1 MTDDETDDAKMTP
14 QHSETTA
21 KRTRNERLFEQAQKV
36 LPGGVSSPVRAFKTV
51 GGTPITIRRGKGAR
65 VWDAD
70 GREYVDFVS
79 GWGAQIRGHAD
90 PRVVRRVQRRVARGT
105 VFGAPAIEETQ
116 LARRILAALPWAER
130 VRFVSTGTEA
140 CMSALRLA
148 RAVTDREYIVK
159 CSGNYHGHSDG
170 LLSSAGSGLL
180 TLGVPDSPGVPAL
193 WAAMT
198 FTTPTNDLPA
208 MRALFEQH
216 AERIACVIVEPVVG
230 NAGLIPPDDGWLQ
243 GLRAITK
250 QYGALLIFDEV
261 MTGFRVAW
269 GGANRRYGVE
279 PDLATYA
286 KVIGGGMPVG
296 AYVGRAELMD
306 NVSPAGTVYQA
317 GTLSGAPVCMAAGIA
332 TLDVLKDP
340 ETYKRLER
348 TGAAMQQILE
358 IAARAAGVPVRVQR
372 VGSMLTVFFADP
384 DVPLRSLEQIQQ
396 TRTDLF
402 PVFHRTLL
410 ANGVSWPPSN
420 YEATFFSLAHGPAD
434 LEILDRAARA
444 AAAAVAAQAGA

>member
-1 MTDDETDDAKMTP
+1 MT
-14 QHSETTA
+14 
-21 KRTRNERLFEQAQKV
+21 TRNEKLFEQAKKV
-36 LPGGVSSPVRAFKTV
+36 LPGGVSSPVRAFKSV
-51 GGTPITIRRGKGAR
+51 GGTPITIRRGRGAR

-70 GREYVDFVS
+70 GREYVDFVCA
-79 GWGAQIRGHAD
+79 WGAQIVGHAD

-116 LARRILAALPWAER
+116 LARRILRAVPWAER

-140 CMSALRLA
+140 CMSVLRLA
-148 RAVTDREYIVK
+148 RGVTGRDYVVK
-159 CSGNYHGHSDG
+159 CSGNYHGHTDSM
-170 LLSSAGSGLL
+170 LSSAGSGAL

-208 MRALFEQH
+208 MRTLFEQH

-230 NAGLIPPDDGWLQ
+230 NAGLIPPDPDWLP
-243 GLRAITK
+243 GLREITK
-250 QYGALLIFDEV
+250 AHGALLILDEV

-269 GGANRRYGVE
+269 GGANRRFGVE

-296 AYVGRAELMD
+296 AYVGRAEIMD
-306 NVSPAGTVYQA
+306 QVSPAGPVYQA
-317 GTLSGAPVCMAAGIA
+317 GTLSGAPVGMAAGIA
-332 TLDVLKDP
+332 TLDILRDP
-340 ETYKRLER
+340 ATYAQLER
-348 TGAAMQQILE
+348 FGAAAQTILE
-358 IAARAAGVPVRVQR
+358 SAARAAGVAVRVQR
-372 VGSMLTVFFADP
+372 VGSMMTVFFADP
-384 DVPLRSLEQIQQ
+384 TTPLRSLEQIKT

-410 ANGVSWPPSN
+410 AHGVSWPPSN
-420 YEATFFSLAHGPAD
+420 YEAAFFSLAHGAAE
-434 LEILDRAARA
+434 LEVLDRAARA
-444 AAAAVAAQAGA
+444 AFAAVAAAAKA